1 MDKARILVVDDE
13 LVVCEMLKQFL
24 TDMGYEVRY
33 ANSGTSAF
41 ETFKEFSPHF
51 IFLDVIMPEM
61 SGLEVLQKIREV
73 DKETKVIMIS
83 GMHDL
88 GMAKEAISLGALD
101 YITKPIELGYLSEF
115 IKEQMID
122 LFGSE
127 KNDLDNTKDDQD
139 QSEQWI

>member
-1 MDKARILVVDDE
+1 MS
-13 LVVCEMLKQFL
+13 
-24 TDMGYEVRY
+24 YEVRI
-33 ANSGTSAF
+33 ARNGMSAL
-41 ETFKEFSPHF
+41 EVFKEFSPHF

-61 SGLEVLQKIREV
+61 SGIEVLQKIREM
-73 DKETKVIMIS
+73 DKETKIVMIS

-122 LFGSE
+122 MFGAE
-127 KNDLDNTKDDQD
+127 ENTMDDAKDDEK